1 MMGIRPYT
9 NSDKMLSCEDV
20 ACVVT
25 ARKEVNSSTEIKSA
39 EFFCFLE
46 SMQTSFISLVR
57 EVEHFFS
64 RPASLRVPAFF
75 VGGVGGYFAASFVSV
90 ADEPTALPND
100 FLLRI

>member
-39 EFFCFLE
+39 EFFFV
-46 SMQTSFISLVR
+46 FWSLCKCLL
-57 EVEHFFS
+57 
-64 RPASLRVPAFF
+64 SL
-75 VGGVGGYFAASFVSV
+75 
-90 ADEPTALPND
+90 
-100 FLLRI
+100 

>member
-1 MMGIRPYT
+1 M
-9 NSDKMLSCEDV
+9 
-20 ACVVT
+20 
-25 ARKEVNSSTEIKSA
+25 
-39 EFFCFLE
+39 
-46 SMQTSFISLVR
+46 SFISFVR

>member
-39 EFFCFLE
+39 EFFL
-46 SMQTSFISLVR
+46 
-57 EVEHFFS
+57 FS
-64 RPASLRVPAFF
+64 
-75 VGGVGGYFAASFVSV
+75 GVYANVFYLFSS
-90 ADEPTALPND
+90 
-100 FLLRI
+100 

>member
-1 MMGIRPYT
+1 MGIRPYT

-46 SMQTSFISLVR
+46 SMQMSFISLVR

-75 VGGVGGYFAASFVSV
+75 CGWGWW
-90 ADEPTALPND
+90 LLCR
-100 FLLRI
+100 FLCERSGRTYSAPQ